1 MTRGIESRCLT
12 PVRVPVGDHVL
23 NGDLGMPAH
32 ARGLVLFAHGSG
44 SSRHSPRNQFVSRA
58 LEQKGLATLLID
70 LLTPAEEAVDDRT
83 TQFRFDLP
91 MLSAR
96 LVGIID
102 WLQVNPDTASLRI
115 GVFGASTGGGAA
127 LIAAALRPGAVR
139 AVVSRGGRP
148 DLAGGALTKV
158 VAPTLLIVGEFD
170 TAVIRLNRD
179 AMAHMAGAVELTIV
193 ARATHLFEEPG
204 ALEQVAELAANWF
217 GRHLQAPLTIPAPRS
232 HETALRDACD
242 PQTNG
247 RG

>member
-1 MTRGIESRCLT
+1 MARGIESRRLT

-23 NGDLGMPAH
+23 NGDLGMPAN

-44 SSRHSPRNQFVSRA
+44 SSRHSPRNQFVARA

-102 WLQVNPDTASLRI
+102 WLQMDPDTASLRI

-127 LIAAALRPGAVR
+127 LIAAALRPGAVS

-170 TAVIRLNRD
+170 TAVMRMNRD

-193 ARATHLFEEPG
+193 ARATHLFEEAG

-217 GRHLQAPLTIPAPRS
+217 GRHLQTPVTIPAPRS
-232 HETALRDACD
+232 HETA
-242 PQTNG
+242 
-247 RG
+247 